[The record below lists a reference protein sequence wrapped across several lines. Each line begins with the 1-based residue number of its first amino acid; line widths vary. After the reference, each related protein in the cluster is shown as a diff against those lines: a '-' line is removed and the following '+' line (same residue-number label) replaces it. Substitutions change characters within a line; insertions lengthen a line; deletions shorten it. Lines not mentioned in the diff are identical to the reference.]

1 MKYLIYDKSADEFF
15 FTKWFNFENFTK
27 ELIVID
33 VFTARRLI
41 GVTKDH
47 QPIWQ
52 GIEFDHL

>member
-1 MKYLIYDKSADEFF
+1 MTNQRMSFF